1 MLHSFLKREL
11 KISVIETS
19 RWFFLLHK
27 ISRNS
32 VLKLLSDILVIRLV
46 LLNFTRINAY
56 YFFQNLPFY
65 LFHISYIFTV
75 ETLQISTEC
84 FLIDRFW
91 WDCNLYLLI
100 TSLKQND
107 KDFGCEILE
116 KKIILSDENKSV
128 FFPW

>member
-1 MLHSFLKREL
+1 MPHSFLKGEL

-19 RWFFLLHK
+19 RWFFFY
-27 ISRNS
+27 S

-56 YFFQNLPFY
+56 YCFQNLPFY

-107 KDFGCEILE
+107 KDFGCEILG

-128 FFPW
+128 FFPGNYAYK